1 MCFVLYF
8 IGEGIG
14 NCEVFLL
21 GKCRLIKI
29 YLYEDVIIV
38 LIKIWWVD
46 VVLD

>member
-8 IGEGIG
+8 IGEGIR

-21 GKCRLIKI
+21 GKCRLI